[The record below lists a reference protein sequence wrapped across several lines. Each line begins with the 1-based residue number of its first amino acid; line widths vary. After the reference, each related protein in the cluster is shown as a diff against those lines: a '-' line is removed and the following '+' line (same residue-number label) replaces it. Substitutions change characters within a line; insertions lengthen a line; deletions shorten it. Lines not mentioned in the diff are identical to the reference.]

1 MEINALIGE
10 LFLNISKNADKNS
23 EQYKEFLGELTK
35 IANLYEK
42 GKNNINLINQLKSI
56 TKKLEEIDKENDKEN
71 DIEEEKKEE
80 RVTEQELREEN
91 LDKGEILSESKQELS
106 ETTLVEQK
114 EDVNKEE
121 EKITFKPFDWKAYVY
136 DVNHGGYNS
145 RYYNN
150 DAGRKIGGSG
160 YNDTILEA
168 TSGYND
174 CAYKRDIY
182 RENEHSSYFQ
192 ILLTTEKL
200 RNVSGYLNR
209 GRSRSIIMISV
220 TADELA
226 TLKMSEDMELEL
238 ENGKD
243 LVNTLNR
250 IVHSYDPYNDS
261 EIQNQKLLV
270 PFTDRKIEVNSIDI
284 ETAKTIHETI
294 MFLNDNKKF
303 NILSDGKSLDMGET
317 IKIANIFS
325 KIPIRFQIN
334 HYDGKDEYRTRST
347 AKDYRG
353 GLVIES
359 DEKEGTGE
367 NILTFDVK
375 NGFTTKENIQELE
388 RLLREDGR
396 CSSVTEIVNR
406 YKKNIHYWKC
416 DAKRKDGLPLTDED
430 KEVCARKVKE
440 LEGKLKKDEKEYQRI
455 QRLSQKIQELYKNLD
470 QTQGKDTQSLKEMS
484 EKALREG
491 ISTQDT
497 DMARQQENSQTRDE
511 VSYE

>member
-80 RVTEQELREEN
+80 RVTEQELGEEN

-150 DAGRKIGGSG
+150 DAGRKIGGYGYQDIILKTQG
-160 YNDTILEA
+160 YNDI
-168 TSGYND
+168 D
-174 CAYKRDIY
+174 YKRDIY
-182 RENEHSSYFQ
+182 RETENSSDFQ

-200 RNVSGYLNR
+200 GNVYGYLNR
-209 GRSRSIIMISV
+209 NGTKSSIMISV

-243 LVNTLNR
+243 LVNTLDR
-250 IVHSYDPYNDS
+250 IVHSHDPYRDS

-270 PFTDRKIEVNSIDI
+270 PFTDRKIEVSSIDM
-284 ETAKTIHETI
+284 ETAKTIYETI
-294 MFLNDNKKF
+294 MFLDDNKTF

-334 HYDGKDEYRTRST
+334 HYDGKDEDRGRSP
-347 AKDYRG
+347 AKDYLG

-359 DEKEGTGE
+359 NEKEGTGE

-388 RLLREDGR
+388 RLLREDWS
-396 CSSVTEIVNR
+396 CSRVTERVNR
-406 YKKNIHYWKC
+406 YKKNIHYWKY

-440 LEGKLKKDEKEYQRI
+440 LEGKLKEDEKEYQKI
-455 QRLSQKIQELYKNLD
+455 QRFSQKIQELYKNLD